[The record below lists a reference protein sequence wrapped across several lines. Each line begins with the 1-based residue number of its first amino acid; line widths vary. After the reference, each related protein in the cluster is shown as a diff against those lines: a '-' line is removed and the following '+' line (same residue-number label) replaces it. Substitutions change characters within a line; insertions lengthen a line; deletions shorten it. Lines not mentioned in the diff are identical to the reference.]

1 MGEFSSSITLCAH
14 LGLEVLGT
22 KRTSDPLMMGAE
34 VNLLPMVYLR
44 WAQEAAALSVTA
56 QPARGGRAVLAVWSL
71 AAGRLDTAPFG
82 DALKTDCRQ
91 SIASISSTVKLN

>member
-1 MGEFSSSITLCAH
+1 
-14 LGLEVLGT
+14 
-22 KRTSDPLMMGAE
+22 MMGAE

-71 AAGRLDTAPFG
+71 AAGRLDTASF
-82 DALKTDCRQ
+82 ALKTDCRQ
-91 SIASISSTVKLN
+91 SIASISSTVKPN